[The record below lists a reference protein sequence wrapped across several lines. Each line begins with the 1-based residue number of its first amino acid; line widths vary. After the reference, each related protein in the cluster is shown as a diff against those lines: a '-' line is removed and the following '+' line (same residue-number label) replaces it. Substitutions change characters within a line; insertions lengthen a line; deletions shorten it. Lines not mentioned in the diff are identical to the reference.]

1 MPFPE
6 DLSNDKP
13 NTREIYP
20 DQQDDTKSE
29 NDKKV
34 RSPRALGRKKDFRPI
49 ILCLG
54 FLLFSLGY
62 GYAQIEAELSMGVTY
77 TDNVFQLSDY
87 DLSRWKND
95 HPNLEFAETT
105 DDLNI
110 ATRLDLAYP
119 IPYRWWTFTP
129 SVTASINQNI
139 SNTDKYRHNALVRL
153 RVDRHYWS
161 LTTLYGYYPYIYYRY
176 YTDSDGS
183 NELEKYS
190 YERNL
195 YRAELVVRPTR
206 KLTTFANIRYE
217 DLYYNQYFTEADGN
231 RITTEAGARYSFPI
245 FSLQGSYSYRSY
257 ESTGYKD
264 VGADDGSYDSNFYR
278 GVLRMKAMP
287 ISGEST
293 REQSWQPYL
302 ELVKE
307 DRFYQGDGD
316 WYGGRAYHIYNTKA
330 GVNVKLSPKW
340 NLSLDYLHIF
350 RNVDSPNDSVVR
362 LKEFSEN
369 RLSAMVNYK
378 F

>member
-1 MPFPE
+1 MRSPE
-6 DLSNDKP
+6 NLSNNKHAP
-13 NTREIYP
+13 REIYP
-20 DQQDDTKSE
+20 DQQED
-29 NDKKV
+29 V
-34 RSPRALGRKKDFRPI
+34 RSNDEKKIHNPRALKRKKDFRPI

-62 GYAQIEAELSMGVTY
+62 AYAQIEAELSMGVTF

-87 DLSRWKND
+87 DLSRWEND
-95 HPNLEFAETT
+95 HPNLDFVETT

-110 ATRLDLAYP
+110 ATKLDLAYP

-129 SVTASINQNI
+129 SITATVNQNI
-139 SNTDKYRHNALVRL
+139 SNTDKYRQDVLLRF
-153 RVDRHYWS
+153 RVDRYYWS
-161 LTTLYGYYPYIYYRY
+161 LTTLYGYYPHIYYRH
-176 YTDSDGS
+176 YTDSDGTG
-183 NELEKYS
+183 ELEQYC

-195 YRAELVVRPTR
+195 YRAELVVRPMR

-217 DLYYNQYFTEADGN
+217 DLYYNKYFTEADGN
-231 RITTEAGARYSFPI
+231 RVTTEVGARYSFPI

-257 ESTGYKD
+257 ESTGYED
-264 VGADDGSYDSNFYR
+264 VNADDGSYDSNIYR

-287 ISGEST
+287 INGEST
-293 REQSWQPYL
+293 KNQSWRPYL

-316 WYGGRAYHIYNTKA
+316 WYGGRVYHIYNTKA
-330 GVNVKLSPKW
+330 GVNVKLTPKW

-350 RNVDSPNDSVVR
+350 RNVDSPNDSVIR

-369 RLSAMVNYK
+369 RLSAMVKYK